1 MVIYTVSFA
10 VVAAT
15 LAVFSSVVYA
25 DDFTNAYN
33 KIEKAKTSI
42 NYNSFCKEIAEGGE
56 EKLAC
61 RIKGITS
68 IGFLFVKR

>member
-15 LAVFSSVVYA
+15 LAVLSSVAYA

-33 KIEKAKTSI
+33 EIEKEKANI
-42 NYNSFCKEIAEGGE
+42 NYHSFCKEIAGGGE

-61 RIKGITS
+61 RT
-68 IGFLFVKR
+68 